1 MQRLIESCQL
11 FIVCCAKDK
20 SRAAKPAKSRLL
32 IISTVSCSR
41 LSTLL
46 RLPWITPS
54 CLSNRTPQDT
64 TGHHILTICHA
75 VWVQTSMQ
83 WNYVV
88 NSVISKVADGGY
100 DSKPIFLCNFC
111 IGRCKHLPYGRE
123 TRHCNFFPDTSCPLN
138 TLFPQTVWPQWAVL
152 TVRVKAQCLNRG
164 GIRRVRHFP
173 CKFPCKM
180 ALVKYPCAFRLR
192 RLAQNETSHTEILP
206 RGSLYRDLAKR
217 PLIEILYSDLART
230 PLLEILYRDIA

>member
-64 TGHHILTICHA
+64 TYLQF
-75 VWVQTSMQ
+75 VMQ
-83 WNYVV
+83 F
-88 NSVISKVADGGY
+88 G
-100 DSKPIFLCNFC
+100 
-111 IGRCKHLPYGRE
+111 
-123 TRHCNFFPDTSCPLN
+123 
-138 TLFPQTVWPQWAVL
+138 
-152 TVRVKAQCLNRG
+152 
-164 GIRRVRHFP
+164 
-173 CKFPCKM
+173 
-180 ALVKYPCAFRLR
+180 FRLR
-192 RLAQNETSHTEILP
+192 CNETTSWILSFQ
-206 RGSLYRDLAKR
+206 RLLMVGMIRNQSFYAISALAAANICPMAGK
-217 PLIEILYSDLART
+217 L
-230 PLLEILYRDIA
+230 DIAIFSLIHHVRWTPFFPKQCGHSERFLRSGSRPSV